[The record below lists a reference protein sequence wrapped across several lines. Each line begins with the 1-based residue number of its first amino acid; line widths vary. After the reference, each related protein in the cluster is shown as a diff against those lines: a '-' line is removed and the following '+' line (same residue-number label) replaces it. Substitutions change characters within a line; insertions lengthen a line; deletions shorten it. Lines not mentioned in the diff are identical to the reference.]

1 MRVELAPMSGHSK
14 WSSIKRQ
21 KGVADVK
28 KGQIFTKLAKAIIIA
43 VKQGGAVTDP
53 TQNFKLRLAMDK
65 AAQANMP
72 KENIQRAI
80 EKASGQ
86 KGEEMEE
93 IVYEGFAPYG
103 VSVMVEAV
111 TDNSQRTTAEV
122 KNIFNKSGGSFGQ
135 PGSVSYLFSQMGR
148 VTVKKEGKSL
158 DDIFLLAADSGAQ
171 DIEEDGDEV
180 VVLTPADKLA
190 AIRSKLAEN
199 GLMIIEASLI
209 RVPTAFIAVGEQSVS
224 KVNGF
229 IEHLESLD
237 DVQKVYS
244 NLSYDTE

>member
-1 MRVELAPMSGHSK
+1 MSGHSK

-43 VKQGGAVTDP
+43 VKQGGGITDAG
-53 TQNFKLRLAMDK
+53 QNFKLRLAMDK

-72 KENIQRAI
+72 KDNIQRAI
-80 EKASGQ
+80 EKA
-86 KGEEMEE
+86 KGTKDADMEE
-93 IVYEGFAPYG
+93 IIYEGFAPYG

-158 DDIFLLAADSGAQ
+158 DDIFLLAAGSGAQ

-190 AIRSKLAEN
+190 AVRSKLAEN
-199 GLMIIEASLI
+199 GLMIIEASLL
-209 RVPTAFIAVGEQSVS
+209 RVPTTFIAVGEQNAS
-224 KVNGF
+224 KVSGF